1 MRGEL
6 NRFAHYLKKVF
17 KFHRLVRRF
26 RDRRQEPRIPTHS
39 VVLSLF
45 FGAVMRVPSF
55 FQLEKETKRSHWQRH
70 VGWKAPISDD
80 TFDYVAERLDLE
92 TLRQGLLTTNKIL
105 KRNKAF
111 EASKYSGLL
120 VAAIDGNEQFKSR
133 SRCCPRC
140 RQRQV
145 RIKSAQG
152 EEERVTEYY
161 HHQVYCQIIGPHF
174 SVILDLEEVRPG
186 EDEVGAAL
194 RLLGRIRRLYG
205 PRFFDVVL
213 ADAGFS
219 EGPFWTAVRKMGWGV
234 ITVLKQER
242 YEVWQEAQQ
251 LSQGRSGETFSPS
264 TNEHVELWE
273 VKDLRFTD
281 TYQKET
287 VRVVRSRETG
297 SEVRQRGGVRK
308 PEPYDHQWCWLA
320 SSDLDGLPKKMVWS
334 IGHGRWKI
342 ENNAFC
348 ELTQHW
354 NLEHCAH
361 HDPVAIEALLLIR
374 VLAFNLFRA
383 FAQLC
388 GKAWR
393 AGRVTLQ
400 EVRRQL
406 DLAMTTDNEVL
417 LWSG

>member
-1 MRGEL
+1 MRGEF

-17 KFHRLVRRF
+17 KFHRLVRRIG
-26 RDRRQEPRIPTHS
+26 DRRQDPKIPTQS
-39 VVLSLF
+39 VVLALF
-45 FGAVMRVPSF
+45 FGAALRIPSF
-55 FQLEKETKRSHWQRH
+55 FQLEKETKRAYWQRQI
-70 VGWKAPISDD
+70 GWKASISDD
-80 TFDYVAERLDLE
+80 TFGYVAERMDLE
-92 TLRQGLLTTNKIL
+92 RLRQRLVTTNKIL
-105 KRNKAF
+105 KRNKAL
-111 EASKYSGLL
+111 EANKYNGLL

-133 SRCCPRC
+133 SRCCERC

-145 RIKSAQG
+145 RIKDAQG
-152 EEERVTEYY
+152 NEQRVTEYY

-174 SVILDLEEVRPG
+174 TTILDLEEVRPG
-186 EDEVGAAL
+186 EDEVGASL

-251 LSQGRSGETFSPS
+251 LSRGRPGGKFSPA

-297 SEVRQRGGVRK
+297 FEVRQRGGERK
-308 PEPYDHQWCWLA
+308 PEPYDNQWCWLA
-320 SSDLDGLPKKMVWS
+320 SRNLDWLPMQTVWA
-334 IGHGRWKI
+334 IGHARWNI
-342 ENNAFC
+342 ENNAFD

-361 HDPVAIEALLLIR
+361 HDPVAIEALLLIL
-374 VLAFNLFRA
+374 VMAFNLFRA

-393 AGRVTLQ
+393 AGRETMQ
-400 EVRRQL
+400 EIRRQL

>member
-6 NRFAHYLKKVF
+6 NRFGHYLKKVF
-17 KFHRLVRRF
+17 KFHRLVGRF
-26 RDRRQEPRIPTHS
+26 SDRRQDPTIPTRS
-39 VVLSLF
+39 VILSLF
-45 FGAVMRVPSF
+45 FGAVLRVPSF
-55 FQLEKETKRSHWQRH
+55 FQLEQETKRVHWQRQ
-70 VGWKAPISDD
+70 VGWMAPISDD
-80 TFDYVAERLDLE
+80 TFGYVAERMDLE
-92 TLRQGLLTTNKIL
+92 SLRQGLVTTNKIL

-111 EASKYSGLL
+111 EANKYNGLL

-133 SRCCPRC
+133 SRCCARC

-145 RIKSAQG
+145 KTKDAQG
-152 EEERVTEYY
+152 REQWVTEYY

-174 SVILDLEEVRPG
+174 SAILDLEELRPG
-186 EDEVGAAL
+186 ENEVGATL

-213 ADAGFS
+213 ADAAFS
-219 EGPFWTAVRKMGWGV
+219 EGPFWTAVRKLGWGV

-251 LSQGRSGETFSPS
+251 LSLGRAGKTFSPS
-264 TNEHVELWE
+264 TNQHLELWE

-297 SEVRQRGGVRK
+297 FEVRQRGGERK
-308 PEPYDHQWCWLA
+308 PEPYDNQWCWLA
-320 SSDLDGLPKKMVWS
+320 SNDLDGIPVEAIWA

-342 ENNAFC
+342 ENNAFG

-361 HDPVAIEALLLIR
+361 HDPVAIQALLLIL

-393 AGRVTLQ
+393 AGQATMQ
-400 EVRRQL
+400 EMRRQL
-406 DLAMTTDNEVL
+406 DLAMTTDREIL